1 MNKQASDILNTLLLE
16 PFINQRILSEVSG
29 HSLGVVNRSLKNLI
43 KEGYVDEHIRPT
55 EKAKLKIKSNSPQN
69 AIILAAGFG
78 MRMVPINTQTP
89 KALMEVNGETLIE
102 RTIEQL
108 HEVGVKNIY
117 VVVGYMKEQFEY
129 LIDEYGVELIVN
141 EEYAEKNNLHSLHLA
156 SSHLS
161 NSSIY
166 AAREYI
172 KNSYICSSDNYFI
185 TNPFESDV
193 DESYYAAV
201 YMEGQTGEWCIL
213 EEDGWIKDVK
223 VGGQDSWVMLGH
235 VFWSESFS
243 RSFLHILEDE
253 YEWPETADKLWET
266 IYIEHINDLPMKIR
280 KYPADFIF
288 EFDTLDELREFDDSY
303 ISNTRSEILTK
314 IAGELGVEEKEIRS
328 VKAFKDKDNA
338 AAGFTFETGK
348 KYKYYYRT
356 EAMEEL

>member
-1 MNKQASDILNTLLLE
+1 MK
-16 PFINQRILSEVSG
+16 
-29 HSLGVVNRSLKNLI
+29 
-43 KEGYVDEHIRPT
+43 VD
-55 EKAKLKIKSNSPQN
+55 N
-69 AIILAAGFG
+69 AIIMAAGTASRFA
-78 MRMVPINTQTP
+78 PLSYEKP
-89 KALMEVNGETLIE
+89 KALIEVRGEVLIE
-102 RTIEQL
+102 RQIRQLREAGIE
-108 HEVGVKNIY
+108 E
-117 VVVGYMKEQFEY
+117 VVVVTGYKAEQFEY
-129 LIDEYGVELIVN
+129 LKDKYGVVLI
-141 EEYAEKNNLHSLHLA
+141 NNPYYLTRNN
-156 SSHLS
+156 

-201 YMEGQTGEWCIL
+201 YIEGETGEWCIS
-213 EEDGWIKDVK
+213 EDDGWIKDVK

-266 IYIEHINDLPMKIR
+266 IYIEHINELPMRIR
-280 KYPADFIF
+280 KYPSDFIF
-288 EFDTLDELREFDDSY
+288 EFDTLDELREFDTSY
-303 ISNTRSEILTK
+303 ITNTRSEILK
-314 IAGELGVEEKEIRS
+314 KVAGELGVEEKEIRS

-348 KYKYYYRT
+348 KYKYHYKT

>member
-1 MNKQASDILNTLLLE
+1 MK
-16 PFINQRILSEVSG
+16 
-29 HSLGVVNRSLKNLI
+29 
-43 KEGYVDEHIRPT
+43 VD
-55 EKAKLKIKSNSPQN
+55 N
-69 AIILAAGFG
+69 AIIMAAGTASRFA
-78 MRMVPINTQTP
+78 PLSYEKP
-89 KALMEVNGETLIE
+89 KALIEVRGEVLIE
-102 RTIEQL
+102 RQIRQLREAGIE
-108 HEVGVKNIY
+108 E
-117 VVVGYMKEQFEY
+117 VVVVTGYKAEKFEY
-129 LIDEYGVELIVN
+129 LKDKYGVVLI
-141 EEYAEKNNLHSLHLA
+141 NNPYYLTRNN
-156 SSHLS
+156 

-193 DESYYAAV
+193 DESYYSAV
-201 YMEGQTGEWCIL
+201 YMEGDTGEWCIS
-213 EEDGWIKDVK
+213 EDDGWIKDVK

-266 IYIEHINDLPMKIR
+266 IYIEHINELPMKIR
-280 KYPADFIF
+280 KYPSDFIF
-288 EFDTLDELREFDDSY
+288 EFDTLDELREFDTSY
-303 ISNTRSEILTK
+303 ITNTRSEILK
-314 IAGELGVEEKEIRS
+314 KVAGELGVEEKEIRS

-348 KYKYYYRT
+348 KYKYYYKT

>member
-1 MNKQASDILNTLLLE
+1 MK
-16 PFINQRILSEVSG
+16 
-29 HSLGVVNRSLKNLI
+29 
-43 KEGYVDEHIRPT
+43 VD
-55 EKAKLKIKSNSPQN
+55 N
-69 AIILAAGFG
+69 AIIMAAGTSSRFA
-78 MRMVPINTQTP
+78 PLSYEKP
-89 KALMEVNGETLIE
+89 KALIEVRGEVLIE
-102 RTIEQL
+102 RQIRQLREAGIE
-108 HEVGVKNIY
+108 E
-117 VVVGYMKEQFEY
+117 VVVVTGYKAEQFEY
-129 LIDEYGVELIVN
+129 LKDKYGVVLI
-141 EEYAEKNNLHSLHLA
+141 NNPYYLTRNN
-156 SSHLS
+156 

-201 YMEGQTGEWCIL
+201 YIEGQTGEWCIL

-243 RSFLHILEDE
+243 RYFLHILEDE

-266 IYIEHINDLPMKIR
+266 IYIEHINELPMKIR

-314 IAGELGVEEKEIRS
+314 IAGELGVEEKDILK
-328 VKAFKDKDNA
+328 VKAFKDENNA

-348 KYKYYYRT
+348 KFKYYYKT
-356 EAMEEL
+356 ETMEEL

>member
-1 MNKQASDILNTLLLE
+1 MK
-16 PFINQRILSEVSG
+16 
-29 HSLGVVNRSLKNLI
+29 
-43 KEGYVDEHIRPT
+43 VD
-55 EKAKLKIKSNSPQN
+55 N
-69 AIILAAGFG
+69 AIIMAAGTASRFA
-78 MRMVPINTQTP
+78 PLSYEKP
-89 KALMEVNGETLIE
+89 KALIEVRGEVLIE
-102 RTIEQL
+102 RQIRQLREAGIE
-108 HEVGVKNIY
+108 E
-117 VVVGYMKEQFEY
+117 VVVVTGYKAEQFEY
-129 LIDEYGVELIVN
+129 LKDKYGVVLI
-141 EEYAEKNNLHSLHLA
+141 NNPYYLTRNN
-156 SSHLS
+156 

-201 YMEGQTGEWCIL
+201 YIEGETGEWCIS
-213 EEDGWIKDVK
+213 EDGGWIKDVK
-223 VGGQDSWVMLGH
+223 VGGRDSWVMLGH

-266 IYIEHINDLPMKIR
+266 IYIEHINELPMKIR

-348 KYKYYYRT
+348 KYRYYYKT
-356 EAMEEL
+356 EKMEEL

>member
-1 MNKQASDILNTLLLE
+1 MK
-16 PFINQRILSEVSG
+16 
-29 HSLGVVNRSLKNLI
+29 
-43 KEGYVDEHIRPT
+43 VD
-55 EKAKLKIKSNSPQN
+55 N
-69 AIILAAGFG
+69 AIIMAAGTSSRFA
-78 MRMVPINTQTP
+78 PLSYENP
-89 KALMEVNGETLIE
+89 KALIEVRGEVLIE
-102 RTIEQL
+102 RQIRQLREAGIE
-108 HEVGVKNIY
+108 K
-117 VVVGYMKEQFEY
+117 VVVVTGYKAEQFEY
-129 LIDEYGVELIVN
+129 LKDKYGVVLI
-141 EEYAEKNNLHSLHLA
+141 NNPYYLTRNN
-156 SSHLS
+156 

-193 DESYYAAV
+193 DESYYSAV
-201 YMEGQTGEWCIL
+201 YMEGDTGEWCIS
-213 EEDGWIKDVK
+213 EDDGWIKDVK

-235 VFWSESFS
+235 VFWSEPFS

-266 IYIEHINDLPMKIR
+266 IYIEHINELPMKIR

-328 VKAFKDKDNA
+328 VKAFKDENNA

-348 KYKYYYRT
+348 KFKYYYKT
-356 EAMEEL
+356 ETMEEL

>member
-1 MNKQASDILNTLLLE
+1 MK
-16 PFINQRILSEVSG
+16 
-29 HSLGVVNRSLKNLI
+29 
-43 KEGYVDEHIRPT
+43 VD
-55 EKAKLKIKSNSPQN
+55 N
-69 AIILAAGFG
+69 AIIMAAGTASRFA
-78 MRMVPINTQTP
+78 PLSYEKP
-89 KALMEVNGETLIE
+89 KALIEVRGEVLIE
-102 RTIEQL
+102 RQIRQLREAGIE
-108 HEVGVKNIY
+108 E
-117 VVVGYMKEQFEY
+117 VVVVTGYKAEQFEY
-129 LIDEYGVELIVN
+129 LKDKYGVVLI
-141 EEYAEKNNLHSLHLA
+141 NNPYYLTRNN
-156 SSHLS
+156 

-213 EEDGWIKDVK
+213 EEDAWIKDVK

-243 RSFLHILEDE
+243 RYFLHILEDE

-266 IYIEHINDLPMKIR
+266 IYIEHINELPMKIR

-288 EFDTLDELREFDDSY
+288 EFDTLDELREFDTSY
-303 ISNTRSEILTK
+303 ITNTRSEILK
-314 IAGELGVEEKEIRS
+314 KVAGELGVEEKEIRS

-338 AAGFTFETGK
+338 AAGFTFGTGK
-348 KYKYYYRT
+348 KYRYYYKT
-356 EAMEEL
+356 EKMEEL